1 MPPRLAFLTPLVVLA
16 ATIASAEKP
25 KVDDRLA
32 SLPAAAPAPADNPTT
47 AAKVALGKQLFFD
60 PRLSGGNTLSCSSC
74 HQPHKAFGDS
84 IDWNKGETGI
94 TMVRNTQSC
103 LNVGFYTTFFWD
115 GRAASLEEQATGPI
129 TSPVEM
135 NQNLDEL
142 ERELNAVPGYV
153 SQFQAVFGAK
163 PDRKN
168 IAQALAAYQRTLITG
183 PSAFDRYLAGDKHA
197 LSDDAK
203 RGLALFTGEARCIE
217 CHSGPNLS
225 NGKYYRMGIS
235 EEDLG
240 RASFTGK
247 KDDRYKFRTP
257 SLRNVADTAP
267 YMHHGLMHSL
277 EQVVTHYYR
286 GTSRTSTDGLTNEAP
301 NLEERNLDEVPY
313 LIAFLES
320 LSGTMPDFTPPE
332 LPLGPVKKQA
342 SAAATKK

>member
-1 MPPRLAFLTPLVVLA
+1 MPLRLAFVTPLFVVVA
-16 ATIASAEKP
+16 AVAWAEKP
-25 KVDDRLA
+25 KVDSRLA
-32 SLPAAAPAPADNPTT
+32 PLPAAAPAPADNPTT
-47 AAKVALGKQLFFD
+47 DAKVALGKQLFFD

-103 LNVGFYTTFFWD
+103 LNVGFHSTFFWD
-115 GRAASLEEQATGPI
+115 GRATSLEEQATGPI

-135 NQNLDEL
+135 NQPLDEL
-142 ERELNAVPGYV
+142 ERELNEVPGYV
-153 SQFQAVFGAK
+153 SQFQTAFGAK

-168 IAQALAAYQRTLITG
+168 IAQALAAYQRTLISG
-183 PSAFDRYLAGDKHA
+183 PSAFDRYLAGDEHA
-197 LSDDAK
+197 LSDKAK

-225 NGKYYRMGIS
+225 NGKFYRMGIS

-240 RASFTGK
+240 RAAFTGK

-257 SLRNVADTAP
+257 SLRNVADTGP

-286 GTSRTSTDGLTNEAP
+286 GTSHTSTDGLPNEAP
-301 NLEERNLDEVPY
+301 NLEDRSLDEVPY

-320 LSGTMPDFTPPE
+320 LSGTMPDFTPPV
-332 LPLGPVKKQA
+332 LPPGPVKKN
-342 SAAATKK
+342 AAPAK